1 MERINPNLG
10 GISYVLGEHQHHYLD
25 IEDFSQTA
33 ARYQM
38 IEDARLWG
46 WGSFWKSER
55 PAIELSLEAGRR
67 TLKASGISAGDI
79 DALIL
84 CATEFPAGIDAHAA
98 YCRRFVESLGLRGD
112 LLLFGVTLNRCATLL
127 SAISL
132 ANDLVKGGQRRAV
145 LVISGD
151 KINIECHRFQKFALF
166 SDGAS
171 GCVVAAG
178 GFDGYSILGAASAID
193 ADSMDPD
200 GEISAKLAQNVN
212 ERLLSQAAIV
222 HADIKAVLHNNLFL
236 PIVKMKE
243 QQAGFGAR
251 QLFLENITVKGHCFG
266 SDPLINLADYA
277 AKGLASPGDYLML
290 VSSVPGIRFGVLL
303 QQT

>member
-1 MERINPNLG
+1 MEQIDPHLG
-10 GISYVLGEHQHHYLD
+10 GVSYVLGEYEHHYLD
-25 IEDFSQTA
+25 IEDFLQIA

-55 PAIELSLEAGRR
+55 PAIDLGLEAGRR
-67 TLKASGISAGDI
+67 ALKTSGISPGDI

-84 CATEFPAGIDAHAA
+84 CATELPPGLDAHAA
-98 YCRRFVESLGLRGD
+98 YCKRFAQELGLRED

-127 SAISL
+127 SALSL
-132 ANDLVKGGQRRAV
+132 ASGLIKGGQRRAI

-151 KINIECHRFQKFALF
+151 KVGNECHRFQKFALF

-171 GCVVAAG
+171 SCIVAAEDL
-178 GFDGYSILGAASAID
+178 DGYSILGAASAID
-193 ADSMDPD
+193 TDSMKSD
-200 GEISAKLAQNVN
+200 GEISARLARNVN
-212 ERLLSQAAIV
+212 ERLLSQARIV
-222 HADIKAVLHNNLFL
+222 QTDVKVILNNNLFL

-243 QQAGFGAR
+243 QQAGFQLP
-251 QLFLENITVKGHCFG
+251 QLFLENINGKGHCFG

-277 AKGLASPGDYLML
+277 AKGLASTGDYLML
-290 VSSVPGIRFGVLL
+290 ASSVPGIRLGVLL